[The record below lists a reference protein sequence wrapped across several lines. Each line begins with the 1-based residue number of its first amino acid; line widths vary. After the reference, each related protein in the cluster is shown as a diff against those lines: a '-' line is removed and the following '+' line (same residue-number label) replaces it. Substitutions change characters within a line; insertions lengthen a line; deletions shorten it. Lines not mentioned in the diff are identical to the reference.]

1 MQLPDQCLRDS
12 PDPFL
17 HESKEMSRLCT
28 NFPADGH
35 MVTCHQTEATEVKT
49 TVMERKSVCLPE
61 EVPPTAKAAVTPNGG
76 KSAEAI
82 VP

>member
-1 MQLPDQCLRDS
+1 MTS
-12 PDPFL
+12 NVK
-17 HESKEMSRLCT
+17 SG
-28 NFPADGH
+28 N
-35 MVTCHQTEATEVKT
+35 QTEATDVKT

-61 EVPPTAKAAVTPNGG
+61 EGPPTAKAAVTTNGG